1 MASPV
6 SLKRDCGTAPLLL
19 VYSFLFYTP
28 NQKYVGMKEWAIQA
42 ISVLSSALP
51 ELAQSRLRASSNPV
65 IKPLIISLTGS
76 HLILKNPSARTRFP
90 RSLQAVLLWHSWEI
104 VHLLFGVEGVQPQSQ
119 IIHISDWSICLA
131 CFWNILGAK
140 IKGSRFLCPRS
151 WEADH

>member
-28 NQKYVGMKEWAIQA
+28 NQKYVGRKEWAIQA

-76 HLILKNPSARTRFP
+76 HLILKTLQPEQDFHAVCKRFFCDIAGKLSISYLGWKAFNHKAR
-90 RSLQAVLLWHSWEI
+90 
-104 VHLLFGVEGVQPQSQ
+104 
-119 IIHISDWSICLA
+119 
-131 CFWNILGAK
+131 
-140 IKGSRFLCPRS
+140 
-151 WEADH
+151 